1 MLQAI
6 AAGAGLLALGLLLDP
21 LVLYSI
27 YDVEDNSVHHPERLV
42 QIYRTYLANSTRVA
56 GA

>member
-21 LVLYSI
+21 LVLHSI
-27 YDVEDNSVHHPERLV
+27 CDVEDNSVHRQERLV
-42 QIYRTYLANSTRVA
+42 QVYRTHLATSTRVA